1 MPPVEKKKRTRS
13 DGDKCRRER
22 VRKCVVYPGRD
33 YSAEARGEGVVYVR
47 PASSLSSMYMP

>member
-1 MPPVEKKKRTRS
+1 MPPIEKKRTRS

-22 VRKCVVYPGRD
+22 VRKCVVYPGGD
-33 YSAEARGEGVVYVR
+33 YSAEARGEGGVYVR

>member
-1 MPPVEKKKRTRS
+1 MPPIEKKRTRS

-22 VRKCVVYPGRD
+22 VRKCVVYPGGD